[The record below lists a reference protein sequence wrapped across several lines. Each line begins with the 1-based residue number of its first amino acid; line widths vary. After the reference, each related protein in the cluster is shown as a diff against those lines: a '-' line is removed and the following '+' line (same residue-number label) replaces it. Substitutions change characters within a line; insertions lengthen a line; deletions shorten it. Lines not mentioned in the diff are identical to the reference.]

1 MKMEELYKKQ
11 EWKIHI
17 NYRNKK
23 KKKTEKEISI
33 EQENWVG

>member
-23 KKKTEKEISI
+23 KKPEKEISI